1 MMILVLDGKKPP
13 VIKDN
18 YRRPRVSRL
27 LTKTINDSGAWVVA
41 MMAIQLV
48 SP

>member
-1 MMILVLDGKKPP
+1 MILVLDGKKPP

-27 LTKTINDSGAWVVA
+27 LTKTVNYGGAWMVV

-48 SP
+48 SS